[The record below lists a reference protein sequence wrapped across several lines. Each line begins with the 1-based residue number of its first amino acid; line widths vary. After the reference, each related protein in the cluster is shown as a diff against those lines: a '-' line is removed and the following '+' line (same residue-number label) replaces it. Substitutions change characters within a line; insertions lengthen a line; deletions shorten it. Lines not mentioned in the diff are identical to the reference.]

1 MRLESLKYSEF
12 EGAPQEWT
20 LEGLRLG
27 ARNLIVG
34 KNASGKTRVLNTI
47 GSLAFNLAGLRP
59 LSFFGDY
66 DVTFDADGKTLKY
79 ELQLKQQQVAKE
91 KFSVDGRVMLDRGPN
106 GEGLIWADEIE
117 GGTNIRFQTPLGQLA
132 AVAKRDAIQHNF
144 LEPLHDWASSVRLYY
159 FGTYLGKDHLAIFLE
174 RSMPWDERDPNNVV
188 ALYRRAEQEFKE
200 DFKRAIIADMGELEY
215 DVEEVGIQP
224 PTSLYFVGLPSPL
237 GAFLLPGPLHGL
249 FVKERDL
256 YGITDQNSMSQG
268 MFRALSI
275 LIQVNYSQ
283 MAKKA
288 SCILIDDI
296 GEGLDF
302 ERSWR
307 LIELLRHKAEDTSI
321 QLVLSTNDRFVM
333 NHVPLEEWSVL
344 QRRSGHVRVRN
355 CENSRDVFEEFKFT
369 GLSNFSFL
377 EMDFVS
383 GSPMEEA
390 SAHE

>member
-1 MRLESLKYSEF
+1 MRLESVKYSEL
-12 EGAPQEWT
+12 EGTPQEWT

-34 KNASGKTRVLNTI
+34 KNASGKTRVLNI
-47 GSLAFNLAGLRP
+47 ISSLALNLAGLRP

-66 DVTFDADGKTLKY
+66 DVTFDADGKSLKY
-79 ELQLKQQQVAKE
+79 ELKLEQQQVVKE
-91 KFSVDGRVMLDRGPN
+91 KFSVDGSVMLDRGPQ
-106 GEGLIWADEIE
+106 GEGRIRADEI
-117 GGTNIRFQTPLGQLA
+117 GTEIRFQTPPSQLA
-132 AVAKRDAIQHNF
+132 AVARRDAIQHKF
-144 LEPLHDWASSVRLYY
+144 LEPLHAWASSLRIYY
-159 FGTYLGKDHLAIFLE
+159 FGTFLGKDRMAIFLE
-174 RSMPWDERDPNNVV
+174 RGMAWDERDPNNVV
-188 ALYRRAEQEFKE
+188 ALYQRAEKEFKE
-200 DFKRAIIADMGELEY
+200 DFKRAVIADMRDLEY
-215 DVEEVGIQP
+215 DVADLGVRP
-224 PTSLYFVGLPSPL
+224 PTSLHVVG
-237 GAFLLPGPLHGL
+237 LPGPLGGLVLPGPLFGL

-256 YGITDQNSMSQG
+256 PGITDQNSMSQG

-288 SCILIDDI
+288 TCILIDDI

-307 LIELLRHKAEDTSI
+307 LIDLLRRKAEDTSI

-344 QRRSGHVRVRN
+344 QRQGGHVQVRN